1 MGYQVSDL
9 ILYDIRTVELA
20 SDWLIANFSTVMNDN
35 TGVPL
40 LKTKKVKH
48 IITQRRVR
56 SILKDRD
63 VYHAIENTANQ
74 NN

>member
-1 MGYQVSDL
+1 M